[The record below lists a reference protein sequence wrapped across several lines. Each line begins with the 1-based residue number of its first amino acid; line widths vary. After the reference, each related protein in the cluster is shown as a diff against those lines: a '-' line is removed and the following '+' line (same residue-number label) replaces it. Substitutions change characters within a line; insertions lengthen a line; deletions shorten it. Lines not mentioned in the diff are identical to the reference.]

1 MRRPKVY
8 IASALF
14 SDAER
19 STNEAMASIL
29 EKWCDVF
36 LPQRDGYLLTTLIER
51 GMGVN
56 EAYSFVFKRDIA
68 AISQCN
74 AIIINLDGR
83 TIDEGAAFELGYAYA
98 NSKLCVGY
106 RTDVRVLLQWGLNPM
121 ITVPLERVLTSP
133 AELDEWARFVATQ
146 GIGRGVRRPPHPA

>member
-1 MRRPKVY
+1 MRRLKVY

-29 EKWCDVF
+29 DKWCDVF

-56 EAYSFVFKRDIA
+56 EAYSFVFKKDIA
-68 AISQCN
+68 AISRCD
-74 AIIINLDGR
+74 AVVINLDGR

-121 ITVPLERVLTSP
+121 ITAPLERVLTCHT
-133 AELDEWARFVATQ
+133 ELDEWARLISTQ
-146 GIGRGVRRPPHPA
+146 GVGGNIRTG

>member
-1 MRRPKVY
+1 MRRLKVY

-19 STNEAMASIL
+19 SANEAMASIL

-36 LPQRDGYLLTTLIER
+36 LPQRDGCLLTTLIER

-56 EAYSFVFKRDIA
+56 EAYSFIFKKDITA
-68 AISQCN
+68 LSQCD
-74 AIIINLDGR
+74 AIMINLDGR

-98 NSKLCVGY
+98 NAELCVGY
-106 RTDVRVLLQWGLNPM
+106 HTDVRVLLQWGLNPM

-133 AELDEWARFVATQ
+133 TELDEWARLIATQ
-146 GIGRGVRRPPHPA
+146 GVGGHVRRA